1 KVPHMTSKCN
11 LAERPL
17 FSLSLSLSLSPAE
30 PLSLSLSLMGTEMMS
45 KLLEDHSLPLL
56 QPPLEMEHDE
66 LHVVMVPYPLQGHI
80 NPMMQF
86 AKSLIAKHSVRVSFI
101 NIKHHHDRI
110 QKARSGAL
118 SSAKATSTNGK
129 LQFLCVDNI
138 GLPEDFNYTDLG
150 SNLRQFHVA
159 LNLSIGDPLK
169 ELLQNLQQSRP
180 PISCVVFGSFCP
192 QAHTVSAELGF
203 PSFFFWTQSASVL
216 SMYYHA
222 PLLEAKGFFP
232 YCQQA
237 AAIDLD
243 QHIVEE
249 HETSPHDETDFRLV
263 SYVPGVPP
271 LHPSSFPTLLH
282 IDSISDPAFNSIREQ
297 LAILPSCQGV
307 IVNSFE
313 ELEKD
318 AYRALQEE
326 LPIPV
331 SFVGP
336 LIPSAFLQD
345 GDAKDTSVGASF
357 LDEKFECIEWLD
369 CQRERSVLY
378 VSFGSLFHPSA
389 EDLVSIADGIKESK
403 QPFLWVIR
411 PKSSLLDVAEI
422 LPKGFIDDTKQNGLI
437 IPWAPQVQVL
447 SHPSIGAFLTHCGWN
462 STLESMTMG
471 VPMIP
476 CPVKSDQPTNST
488 YVCDV
493 WKIGMALKRHDDDTI
508 RSLDVEKVVKIVL
521 REEDGK
527 EMRKRAIELGEAARR
542 AAGFSPAG
550 SSYIHMQQLIKF
562 VSNYNKSAS

>member
-1 KVPHMTSKCN
+1 M
-11 LAERPL
+11 
-17 FSLSLSLSLSPAE
+17 
-30 PLSLSLSLMGTEMMS
+30 

-66 LHVVMVPYPLQGHI
+66 LHVVMVPYPVQSHI

-86 AKSLIAKHSVRVSFI
+86 AKSLIAKPSVKVSFI

-110 QKARSGAL
+110 QKALSGTL
-118 SSAKATSTNGK
+118 SSAKSTSTNGK
-129 LQFLCVDNI
+129 LQFLCVDN
-138 GLPEDFNYTDLG
+138 GLPEDFDYTDLC
-150 SNLRQFHVA
+150 SNFRQFHVA
-159 LNLSIGDPLK
+159 LNLSMGDPLK
-169 ELLQNLQQSRP
+169 ELLQNLQQRRP

-192 QAHTVSAELGF
+192 QAHTVSAELGL

-237 AAIDLD
+237 AIDLD
-243 QHIVEE
+243 QCIVEE
-249 HETSPHDETDFRLV
+249 HEMSHETDFRLV

-282 IDSISDPAFNSIREQ
+282 IDSISDPAFNLIREQ

-336 LIPSAFLQD
+336 LIPPAFLQD

-357 LDEKFECIEWLD
+357 LHEKFECIEWLD
-369 CQRERSVLY
+369 CQKERSVLY

-389 EDLVSIADGIKESK
+389 EDLVSIANGIKESK

-462 STLESMTMG
+462 STLESVSMG

-476 CPVKSDQPTNST
+476 RPFKSDQPTNST

-508 RSLDVEKVVKIVL
+508 RSLDVEKMVKIVIQ
-521 REEDGK
+521 EEDGK
-527 EMRKRAIELGEAARR
+527 EMRRRAIELREAARR
-542 AAGFSPAG
+542 AAG

-562 VSNYNKSAS
+562 ASNYNKSAS